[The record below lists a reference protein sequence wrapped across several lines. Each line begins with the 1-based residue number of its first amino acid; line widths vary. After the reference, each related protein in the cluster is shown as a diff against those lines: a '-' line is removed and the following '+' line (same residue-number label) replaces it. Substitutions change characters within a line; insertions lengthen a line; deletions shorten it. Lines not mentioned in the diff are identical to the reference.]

1 LKAALLPLIEI
12 RTRRERHAA
21 QYLSKFRRAQRM
33 ESLLRGDRR
42 IRVLEAGVGT
52 GGEAYPT
59 VAMLQ
64 IRECRAA
71 TDAGSASESFIM
83 ARRHHNQ
90 LKKGLLMKFSTLY
103 SCALLL
109 FGLSTLANAG
119 SKADIRQ
126 LEQEFNAAY
135 AANDLDKYFGYYAD
149 DAVLWFPEGRTDV
162 PSYRKMW
169 TDYIKGGAK
178 LQSATLSDTHIKL
191 SPQGDTAIASYV
203 LRVKTLEANQKVT
216 DEMFQETDVWFKTAG
231 AWKIAHV
238 HYSPAPGPAH
248 K

>member
-1 LKAALLPLIEI
+1 MK
-12 RTRRERHAA
+12 
-21 QYLSKFRRAQRM
+21 LS
-33 ESLLRGDRR
+33 
-42 IRVLEAGVGT
+42 
-52 GGEAYPT
+52 T
-59 VAMLQ
+59 V
-64 IRECRAA
+64 
-71 TDAGSASESFIM
+71 
-83 ARRHHNQ
+83 
-90 LKKGLLMKFSTLY
+90 Y

-109 FGLSTLANAG
+109 FGFSTLANAD
-119 SKADIRQ
+119 SKAGIRQ

-216 DEMFQETDVWFKTAG
+216 DEMFQETDVWFKAG
-231 AWKIAHV
+231 GGWKIAHV
-238 HYSPAPGPAH
+238 HYSPAPEPAH

>member
-1 LKAALLPLIEI
+1 
-12 RTRRERHAA
+12 
-21 QYLSKFRRAQRM
+21 
-33 ESLLRGDRR
+33 
-42 IRVLEAGVGT
+42 
-52 GGEAYPT
+52 
-59 VAMLQ
+59 
-64 IRECRAA
+64 
-71 TDAGSASESFIM
+71 
-83 ARRHHNQ
+83 
-90 LKKGLLMKFSTLY
+90 MKFSALY

-109 FGLSTLANAG
+109 LGLSTLANAGPDAGATNAGPNAG

-216 DEMFQETDVWFKTAG
+216 DEMFQETDVWFKAAG
-231 AWKIAHV
+231 GWKIAHV
-238 HYSPAPGPAH
+238 HYSPAPEPAH